1 MAETT
6 KSTGK
11 YWLYFLVSLGIM
23 IAMLIFMPAWFWV
36 ALPFPITYFVLA
48 MDWM

>member
-11 YWLYFLVSLGIM
+11 YWLYFAVTLAITV
-23 IAMLIFMPAWFWV
+23 AMLILTPAWFWV